1 MFAEIPAQLHEHRAL
16 RKFFSELRAN
26 RFAVIPGAVIHQDNL
41 ERRGRENRCD
51 ALDQRTDC
59 ATSVVNWNH
68 QRQFGSRSWACS
80 FGIHQRILGS
90 GYRVCRIFVKK
101 ARKVIEN
108 LFTRDLQSTVPFDHK
123 VFSGSNILVTG
134 GLGFIG
140 SSLARRL
147 VGLGAKVT
155 LVDSLIPEYGGN
167 LFNIHDIRD
176 QVIVDLTDV
185 RDAPVMASLIKERK
199 FLFNLAGQTSHL
211 DSMTDPMTDLNINA
225 AAQLS
230 ILEAC
235 RRHNPEVKI
244 VFASTRQIYGRPQY
258 LPVDE
263 KHPVNPIDVNGI
275 NKLAGEWYHLLYNNV
290 YKIRACALRLTN
302 TYGPGMRV
310 KDARQT
316 FLGVWVRHLI
326 EGKPIQVFGDGR
338 QRRDFN
344 FIDDV
349 IEALLLAA
357 AAPASEGQVFNLGH
371 NEHISL
377 QELAALLVRLK
388 GRGNSA
394 LIPFPA
400 DRATIDIGDYYGD
413 FLKIDKA
420 LGWSPQVSLED
431 GLTRTLEYYRKHHAH
446 YWDSTP

>member
-1 MFAEIPAQLHEHRAL
+1 LSPF
-16 RKFFSELRAN
+16 
-26 RFAVIPGAVIHQDNL
+26 
-41 ERRGRENRCD
+41 
-51 ALDQRTDC
+51 
-59 ATSVVNWNH
+59 
-68 QRQFGSRSWACS
+68 FGS
-80 FGIHQRILGS
+80 
-90 GYRVCRIFVKK
+90 
-101 ARKVIEN
+101 
-108 LFTRDLQSTVPFDHK
+108 D
-123 VFSGSNILVTG
+123 ILVTG

-147 VGLGAKVT
+147 VALGAKVT

-167 LFNIHDIRD
+167 PFNIHDIRD
-176 QVIVDLTDV
+176 RVTVDLTDI
-185 RDAPVMASLIKERK
+185 RDVLAMASLIERRD

-211 DSMTDPMTDLNINA
+211 DSMTDPLTDLNINA

-235 RRHNPEVKI
+235 RLHNSGVKI
-244 VFASTRQIYGRPQY
+244 IFASTRQLYGRPQY

-310 KDARQT
+310 KDGRQT
-316 FLGVWVRHLI
+316 FLGVWIRNLI

-349 IEALLLAA
+349 IEALLLVA
-357 AAPASEGQVFNLGH
+357 AAPASEGGVFNLGH
-371 NEHISL
+371 SEHISL
-377 QELAALLVRLK
+377 QELAALLVRLN
-388 GRGNSA
+388 GGGNYE

-400 DRATIDIGDYYGD
+400 DRAAIDIGDYYGN
-413 FLKIDKA
+413 FRKIDKA

-431 GLTRTLEYYRKHHAH
+431 GLTRTLEYYRKYHAH